1 MLADTDSAGTDA
13 RARTQERAKTAAE
26 ESETAARD
34 AARAWLADAYAHAG
48 LHALLGPAGA
58 AGATARLEY
67 NGGGRLANDAA
78 LEQDSLRRCCDIVAS
93 CLREA
98 TAAGGSAERGGSEK
112 LAMLQEVTGGAMKA
126 LCNAQVR

>member
-1 MLADTDSAGTDA
+1 MQDDRNG
-13 RARTQERAKTAAE
+13 RT
-26 ESETAARD
+26 ARD
-34 AARAWLADAYAHAG
+34 AAREWLADAYAHAG
-48 LHALLGPAGA
+48 LHALLGPTGA

-67 NGGGRLANDAA
+67 NGGGCLSNDSS
-78 LEQDSLRRCCDIVAS
+78 LRQDSLRRCCDIVAR

-98 TAAGGSAERGGSEK
+98 TAAGGSPAERRGSEE